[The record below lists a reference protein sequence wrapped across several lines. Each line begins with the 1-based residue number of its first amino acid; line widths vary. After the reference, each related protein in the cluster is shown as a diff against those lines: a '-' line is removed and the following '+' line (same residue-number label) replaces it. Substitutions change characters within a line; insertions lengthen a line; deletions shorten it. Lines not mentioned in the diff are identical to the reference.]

1 LEYRGI
7 GKNKREKYWFL
18 ITNFTL
24 TKDNVYQIMRGG
36 RARHKIENETFNTLK
51 NQGYY
56 YEHNFGYEQK
66 HLTTVL
72 AYLMMIAFFIDQL
85 QQLGCK
91 TFKKALDRL
100 KSKSNLWEKM
110 RGFFFMF
117 YIDKTEQLWHA
128 LVQEPHGPNI
138 YIILHKKPP

>member
-24 TKDNVYQIMRGG
+24 TKDNVYQIMREG

-85 QQLGCK
+85 QQLY
-91 TFKKALDRL
+91 TFYFKILDFFYSIL
-100 KSKSNLWEKM
+100 YDNSHEK
-110 RGFFFMF
+110 
-117 YIDKTEQLWHA
+117 IHLIK
-128 LVQEPHGPNI
+128 
-138 YIILHKKPP
+138 